1 MWWELNIGGNLVT
14 VMLLMIMYINDNKIK
29 LKYVK

>member
-14 VMLLMIMYINDNKIK
+14 AMLLMIMYINDNKIK
-29 LKYVK
+29 LKYGK